1 MYDVQSDICADHQ
14 GSTIQ
19 TATRGASS
27 ETRSLD
33 LQWKKADSIFLLMPY
48 LLNDI
53 RLHSHQVLI
62 IQGPNQAGA
71 RRRFLNFELS
81 K

>member
-1 MYDVQSDICADHQ
+1 MMYSLISAQIIGRQPSKQLQ
-14 GSTIQ
+14 GAPAARREVSIYN
-19 TATRGASS
+19 G
-27 ETRSLD
+27 
-33 LQWKKADSIFLLMPY
+33 KADSIFLLMPY

-71 RRRFLNFELS
+71 QRRFLNFELS